1 MWNLPK
7 TCLNYLNYVVLSNWG
22 LTKGNLSLLNS
33 THNKKET
40 HEQTKPAHHGWA
52 CSTHSVPLIYPA
64 NTHFKRGPDFTDQG
78 MTPTG
83 VLQFGPS
90 SIAPN
95 SSIAPRG
102 NGRHVV
108 IIFAD

>member
-1 MWNLPK
+1 MSKRNELIMA
-7 TCLNYLNYVVLSNWG
+7 G
-22 LTKGNLSLLNS
+22 LAALT
-33 THNKKET
+33 T
-40 HEQTKPAHHGWA
+40 
-52 CSTHSVPLIYPA
+52 VPLIYPA
-64 NTHFKRGPDFTDQG
+64 NTDFKRGPDFTDQG

-83 VLQFGPS
+83 VLQFGV

-108 IIFAD
+108 IIFAH